1 MKKGGRKKK
10 GARSNK
16 LGKGKNDA
24 SEDEEVVESDSASE
38 EPVDSDADSEEPVDS
53 DGDSEEPVDSDGDS
67 KEPADS
73 DADSD
78 ADSLSDKEQASRAE
92 KQIQI
97 YFTSN
102 VANEKY
108 QMEDTIYTI
117 PASFKRID
125 LSRMVKKLLDIK
137 ENVSFEFL
145 INKQIL
151 RSSIEE
157 FLQLNNILSENVI
170 QIEYILSMT
179 KKESTQIDKISEWIS
194 KLIIIEDKLYCSTFE
209 GSVLCYDLSSFAKI
223 DERKVAD
230 TSIFAFNV
238 CKNDK
243 LIDGEVRYS
252 ESAVGLSNGTIRA
265 FLNEETDQKV
275 VTRSELY
282 LGNHDD
288 MVKSIAFNR
297 SGSLLISAGAD
308 NKINLYDNSEIVQK
322 LKEGKSEN
330 NTSKRK
336 LKHVLTPK
344 KCIHKDVG
352 IITALTFFDSNNRFL
367 CTGLEKSIKI
377 YDADTAD
384 LFATLPYGK
393 AIMCSDIVN
402 ENLFVTAD
410 EQSVIKLFDVRCLEE
425 KAVISLNEHKYFF
438 HDKVVTSLGGNK
450 NGVHFL
456 SSSHDGFTNIYD
468 VRLNKLPVYTIQ
480 TEDKSKVLAS
490 TWFYRESHNSVINAD
505 ENNLTV
511 HSF

>member
-1 MKKGGRKKK
+1 MKRGGRRKQ

-24 SEDEEVVESDSASE
+24 SEDEEVVESEAFSDESGEGNSASDESE
-38 EPVDSDADSEEPVDS
+38 EGNSDSDESGEGNSDSDESGEGNSVSEESIDSDADN
-53 DGDSEEPVDSDGDS
+53 
-67 KEPADS
+67 
-73 DADSD
+73 
-78 ADSLSDKEQASRAE
+78 LSDKEQVSRAE

-117 PASFKRID
+117 PSSFRRID

-145 INKQIL
+145 INDQIL

-170 QIEYILSMT
+170 QIKYILSIT

-209 GSVLCYDLSSFAKI
+209 GSALCYDLSNFVKI

-243 LIDGEVRYS
+243 LIDGDVRYS

-265 FLNEETDQKV
+265 FLNEETDQKI

-288 MVKSIAFNR
+288 MVKSIAFNK
-297 SGSLLISAGAD
+297 SGSLLISGGAD
-308 NKINLYDNSEIVQK
+308 NKINLYDNNEIVQK
-322 LKEGKSEN
+322 LKEYKSEN

-336 LKHVLTPK
+336 MKHVLTPK

-352 IITALTFFDSNNRFL
+352 IITSLTFFNS
-367 CTGLEKSIKI
+367 LEKNIKI

-393 AIMCSDIVN
+393 AIMCSDILN

-450 NGVHFL
+450 NGIHFL

-480 TEDKSKVLAS
+480 TEDKSKVLSS
-490 TWFYRESHNSVINAD
+490 TWFYRESHNYVINAD

>member
-1 MKKGGRKKK
+1 M
-10 GARSNK
+10 GAHNNK

-24 SEDEEVVESDSASE
+24 SEDEEVVESEASSDEAGEGNSTSE
-38 EPVDSDADSEEPVDS
+38 ESIDSDADN
-53 DGDSEEPVDSDGDS
+53 
-67 KEPADS
+67 
-73 DADSD
+73 
-78 ADSLSDKEQASRAE
+78 LSDKEQMTRAQ

-157 FLQLNNILSENVI
+157 FLHLNNILSENVI
-170 QIEYILSMT
+170 QIEYILSIT
-179 KKESTQIDKISEWIS
+179 KKESTQIDKISEWVS

-209 GSVLCYDLSSFAKI
+209 GSTLCYDLSNFSKI

-265 FLNEETDQKV
+265 FLNEETDQKIV
-275 VTRSELY
+275 MRSELY

-288 MVKSIAFNR
+288 MVKSIAF
-297 SGSLLISAGAD
+297 SKTGSLLISGGAD
-308 NKINLYDNSEIVQK
+308 NKINLYDNNEIVQK
-322 LKEGKSEN
+322 LKECMSEN

-336 LKHVLTPK
+336 MKHVLTPK

-352 IITALTFFDSNNRFL
+352 IITALTFFNSNNRFL
-367 CTGLEKSIKI
+367 CTGLEKHIKI

-384 LFATLPYGK
+384 LFAALPYGK
-393 AIMCSDIVN
+393 AIMCSDILS

-425 KAVISLNEHKYFF
+425 KAVISPNEHKYFF

-450 NGVHFL
+450 NGIHFL

-480 TEDKSKVLAS
+480 SEDKSKVLSS
-490 TWFYRESHNSVINAD
+490 TWFYRGSHNYVINAD
-505 ENNLTV
+505 ETHLML

>member
-1 MKKGGRKKK
+1 MKKGGKKK
-10 GARSNK
+10 QAARSNQ
-16 LGKGKNDA
+16 LGKGLNDD
-24 SEDEEVVESDSASE
+24 SEDEEVIESESSSDEEEETNSSSEESIDSDSDN
-38 EPVDSDADSEEPVDS
+38 P
-53 DGDSEEPVDSDGDS
+53 
-67 KEPADS
+67 
-73 DADSD
+73 
-78 ADSLSDKEQASRAE
+78 SDKEQEDQAE

-97 YFTSN
+97 YFTSD

-117 PASFKRID
+117 PASFRRID

-145 INKQIL
+145 INDQIL

-170 QIEYILSMT
+170 QIKYILSIT

-194 KLIIIEDKLYCSTFE
+194 KLIVIEDKLYCSTFE
-209 GSVLCYDLSSFAKI
+209 GSALCYDLSNFAKI

-252 ESAVGLSNGTIRA
+252 ESAIGLSNGTIRA
-265 FLNEETDQKV
+265 FLNEETGQKI
-275 VTRSELY
+275 VTRSELC

-288 MVKSIAFNR
+288 MVKSIAFSK
-297 SGSLLISAGAD
+297 SGSLLISGGAD
-308 NKINLYDNSEIVQK
+308 NKINLYDNNEIVHK
-322 LKEGKSEN
+322 LKECKSES
-330 NTSKRK
+330 NTNKRK
-336 LKHVLTPK
+336 MKHVLTPK

-352 IITALTFFDSNNRFL
+352 IITALTFFNSNNRFL
-367 CTGLEKSIKI
+367 CTGVEKNIKI

-384 LFATLPYGK
+384 IYATVPYGK
-393 AIMCSDIVN
+393 AIMCSDILN

-410 EQSVIKLFDVRCLEE
+410 DQSVIKLFDIRCLEE
-425 KAVISLNEHKYFF
+425 QAVISLNAHKYIF
-438 HDKVVTSLGGNK
+438 HDKVVTSLVGNK
-450 NGVHFL
+450 NGIHFL
-456 SSSHDGFTNIYD
+456 SCSHDGFTNIYD

-480 TEDKSKVLAS
+480 TEDKSKVLSS
-490 TWFYRESHNSVINAD
+490 TWFYKESHNYVINAD
-505 ENNLTV
+505 ENILTL